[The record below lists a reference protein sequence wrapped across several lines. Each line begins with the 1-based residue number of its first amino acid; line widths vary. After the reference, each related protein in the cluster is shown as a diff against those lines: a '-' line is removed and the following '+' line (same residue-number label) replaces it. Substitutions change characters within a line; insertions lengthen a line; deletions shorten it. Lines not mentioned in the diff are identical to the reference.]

1 MAGFF
6 TSQGW
11 LLGRSLQELE
21 KLLGYA
27 VGRLTTAGA
36 AVYGFTRVP
45 ENAEFELAGYTNS
58 SGGMPSDPNWA
69 QADRDAAKYH
79 TNTGLHDSETIR
91 KNAARASM
99 SVKGVN
105 RLVKV
110 MPMID
115 GDSFPPGAGIPQ
127 WKVSKLAA
135 HQGMLKG
142 QLLFVISPG
151 ESYPRANESRV
162 RGATSDR
169 G

>member
-1 MAGFF
+1 MDKVLPQQRAMAGFF

-58 SGGMPSDPNWA
+58 SGGMPFDPRWA

-79 TNTGLHDSETIR
+79 TWTGHELQ
-91 KNAARASM
+91 RA
-99 SVKGVN
+99 
-105 RLVKV
+105 
-110 MPMID
+110 
-115 GDSFPPGAGIPQ
+115 
-127 WKVSKLAA
+127 
-135 HQGMLKG
+135 
-142 QLLFVISPG
+142 
-151 ESYPRANESRV
+151 
-162 RGATSDR
+162 RGASP
-169 G
+169 